1 MGKIIFLL
9 LVFIFPC
16 LTMAEN
22 EYQPKITFNIIES
35 QNEYQPK
42 ITFKDIIESQIG
54 IIKKVVDL
62 NKKTKE
68 LSQNLEE
75 EKKKVGNLEQNVR
88 KLQEQQQLFSKNLE
102 KLKQEVKAIKL
113 ENSIKGL
120 VVEDENTKKSV
131 GFGKPQRRKTAKEL
145 IPNGPENIYFCVDS
159 VSYIH
164 KYPSIKSVAIGVS
177 YTGDTLECLTP
188 CGLEGNRF
196 YWLHIINLRT
206 GDKGYS
212 ILNSSI
218 KEGKCR

>member
-22 EYQPKITFNIIES
+22 EYQPKITF
-35 QNEYQPK
+35 
-42 ITFKDIIESQIG
+42 KDIIESQIG
-54 IIKKVVDL
+54 VIKKVVDL

-75 EKKKVGNLEQNVR
+75 EKKKVGNLEQDVR

-131 GFGKPQRRKTAKEL
+131 GFGKLQRRKTAKEF
-145 IPNGPENIYFCVDS
+145 ITNGPENIYFCVDS

-164 KYPSIKSVAIGVS
+164 KYPSIKSVAIGAS
-177 YTGDTLECLTP
+177 YKGDTLQCLTP
-188 CGLEGNRF
+188 CGLEGHRF
-196 YWLHIINLRT
+196 YWLHILNLRT
-206 GDKGYS
+206 GYKGYS

-218 KEGKCR
+218 KEGKCK